1 MLSLVDPSSVRDDL
15 TTDNLVIDCVS
26 LEGRSTTG
34 VLLEVAAN
42 DNSVTKYITLC
53 QYVYNVNGSLWVYS

>member
-1 MLSLVDPSSVRDDL
+1 MLSLVDPSPVCNDL
-15 TTDNLVIDCVS
+15 TTDSLVIDCIS
-26 LEGRSTTG
+26 SEGRSTTG

-42 DNSVTKYITLC
+42 DNSITKYIILC